1 MASRRKSDSEMGI
14 QKFVIRNPKEI
25 DQAIAEFAANERRP
39 KNSMYIELLLEAL
52 ANRGAHFNNQ
62 NERIESPEPEPTKVV
77 LPMEKSGPLFWGDQM
92 AYLDAVHLDLPDEDG
107 IQCTISFKDAQ
118 GVQQTRLVAL
128 DELEP
133 YWYYVRRTGTAP
145 KYDLNVSPVPKELL

>member
-1 MASRRKSDSEMGI
+1 MSRGNKTDAELGI
-14 QKFVIRNPKEI
+14 KKFVLRQPLDLDEEISQLAKEEHR
-25 DQAIAEFAANERRP
+25 A
-39 KNSMYIELLLEAL
+39 KNKMMLILLREAL
-52 ANRGAHFNNQ
+52 VARGIHS
-62 NERIESPEPEPTKVV
+62 EEPAPTKVV
-77 LPMEKSGPLFWGDQM
+77 LPMEKSGPLFWGEQM
-92 AYLDAVHLDLPDEDG
+92 AYLDAVHLELPDEDG
-107 IQCTISFKDAQ
+107 IQCTISFKDAH